1 MRLGYVI
8 IHFSKTLTV
17 LAPIGSNNNGLALA
31 ETVFEAPNSGKVV
44 IMFANSET
52 ELRLSMSRGR
62 KNKLR

>member
-8 IHFSKTLTV
+8 INFSKTLTV

-31 ETVFEAPNSGKVV
+31 ETVFEAPNSGEAI

-52 ELRLSMSRGR
+52 ELRL
-62 KNKLR
+62 